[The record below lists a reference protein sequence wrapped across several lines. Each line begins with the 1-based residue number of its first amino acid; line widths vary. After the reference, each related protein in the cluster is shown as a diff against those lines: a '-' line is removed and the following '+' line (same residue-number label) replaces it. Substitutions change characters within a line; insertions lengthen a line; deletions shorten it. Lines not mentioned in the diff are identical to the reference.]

1 MNSLIDIFDLTPQEI
16 MELINMACDIID
28 RPAPMRTSAT
38 GKYWLRYSLNRPHA
52 PA

>member
-28 RPAPMRTSAT
+28 RPRLCAQVRRENIGYAI
-38 GKYWLRYSLNRPHA
+38 L
-52 PA
+52 